1 MKDKLQR
8 YGNKKIFYKIKF
20 LFKNIIYFFSIA
32 FLFGI
37 SLVINSNVNKVN
49 KIKTQQSL
57 IPNKPINA

>member
-20 LFKNIIYFFSIA
+20 FFKNIIYFFSIA